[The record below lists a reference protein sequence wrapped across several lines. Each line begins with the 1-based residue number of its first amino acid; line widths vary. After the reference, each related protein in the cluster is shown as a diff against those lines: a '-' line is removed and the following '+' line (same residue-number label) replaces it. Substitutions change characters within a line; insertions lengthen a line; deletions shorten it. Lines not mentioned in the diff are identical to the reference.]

1 MKTRTFQTRQ
11 TRRHRAVLLAAAVF
25 SVTLVAAL
33 MAFTAQDDAN
43 TSELLQDLRE
53 SRLEVAVRVALL
65 EQLGTDG
72 LRIEIT
78 VRDGEVTLDGRVK
91 QRSSQELAGE
101 VTRSV
106 SGAREVRNRIKV
118 APDAT
123 DGTAPVAA
131 VVARSEQEVADGLL
145 EGRIK
150 LRLLEQLGANAFRLE
165 VEATEGVVS
174 LRGAVP
180 SEDHRRIA
188 LEITRST
195 RGVERVLDLV
205 KVQ

>member
-1 MKTRTFQTRQ
+1 M
-11 TRRHRAVLLAAAVF
+11 LLAVVVL
-25 SVTLVAAL
+25 SVTVVAAL
-33 MAFTAQDDAN
+33 RALALDDDAA
-43 TSELLQDLRE
+43 TSELLRDLRE

-65 EQLGTDG
+65 EKLGTDG
-72 LRIEIT
+72 LRVDIA
-78 VRDGEVTLDGRVK
+78 VRDGEITLDGRVK
-91 QRSSQELAGE
+91 RRSSQELAGE
-101 VTRSV
+101 VARSV
-106 SGAREVRNRIKV
+106 DGVSEVTNRIKL

-123 DGTAPVAA
+123 GGTPPVAA
-131 VVARSEQEVADGLL
+131 AVARSEQEVADGLL
-145 EGRIK
+145 EGRVK
-150 LRLLEQLGANAFRLE
+150 LRLLEQLGTNAFRLE

-205 KVQ
+205 KVK